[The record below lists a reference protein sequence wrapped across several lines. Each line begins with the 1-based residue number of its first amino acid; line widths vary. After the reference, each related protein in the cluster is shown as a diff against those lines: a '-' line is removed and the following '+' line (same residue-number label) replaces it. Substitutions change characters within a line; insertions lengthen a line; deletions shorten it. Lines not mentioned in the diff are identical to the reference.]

1 MNYQQQGQSLLEALG
16 FLMVLSV
23 LLGSLWQQFFG
34 QAERAQVRLEHSR
47 SLLWQVTVESALET
61 RGNYSAAQALSP
73 ILRPLAQWTNLT
85 LPLQNLRVLDDTETT
100 VAVAR
105 LHDDWSPQ
113 QHDDLSRRPAQLVP
127 MQHLQRFGLSQIL
140 NVFSWL
146 PMSREFARQSLRLG
160 WVNDEATPVPVVCER
175 RRC

>member
-47 SLLWQVTVESALET
+47 SLLWQVTAESPLES
-61 RGNYSAAQALSP
+61 RRNYTAAQALSP
-73 ILRPLAQWTNLT
+73 ILQPLAQWTNLT
-85 LPLQNLRVLDDTETT
+85 LPLQNLRVLDDNETT
-100 VAVAR
+100 AALAR

-113 QHDDLSRRPAQLVP
+113 EHDDLSRRPAQLVP
-127 MQHLQRFGLSQIL
+127 MQHLQRFGLSQVL

-160 WVNDEATPVPVVCER
+160 WVNDEATPMPSECER
-175 RRC
+175 TRC